1 MIVELLPE
9 RLRPA
14 AKAIV
19 AALIPLIAA
28 AVNGLITGVW
38 DKATLAL
45 AIVGVITALLVY
57 RTPNKDA

>member
-9 RLRPA
+9 RLRQD